1 MRIAR
6 SRRPTPDLDRSAR
19 WLTAILCAVLALAS
33 IGGPVAA
40 ADPAPSPSASTD
52 PVAVGAADP
61 GPASPGPSVSP
72 DPSPATPAPSGP
84 SPEPSTSPAP
94 SAAPD
99 PSPSFSPSPDPTPSP
114 QPSPS
119 PSPADP
125 WPTTVTALGASVQ
138 FYGRGYGH
146 GVGLNQYGARGRAL
160 AGQTA
165 DQILAAY
172 FEGTRLSTTDP
183 LRTVRVLLMAGFR
196 SVSSAPLRIYGRGGP
211 WTIAGIAA
219 TFPADAQL
227 RLWRTTRTVDGS
239 ATTTWHLRV
248 LAADG
253 TVLRS
258 STVSGKVVVRPASAA
273 TSLQLFSKPS
283 SYDTYRGRLKVVL
296 KPSTANVVNHV
307 PLDDYVRGVL
317 PAEMPASWPR
327 EALAAQAVAARSY
340 AVRRLHPGTGSF
352 DLYDDTRSQVYR
364 GLEVE
369 RSKTS
374 AIIDRA
380 PGAILVKGSR
390 VVNAFY
396 HSTGGGATEDNEFAF
411 VGSSGKVTS
420 APVSYLR
427 GIDDR
432 APDGTPY
439 DAAAPYYAWTTNAI
453 SLAQLSSIMA
463 TDSRTSVGDLARID
477 LTHRGVSGR
486 LYRVT
491 LYGSAGTK
499 TVSADVFCAVYNAAR
514 PSGTRP
520 LRSNLF
526 NTAPL
531 S

>member
-19 WLTAILCAVLALAS
+19 WLTAILCAALALAS

-52 PVAVGAADP
+52 PVAIGAADP
-61 GPASPGPSVSP
+61 GPASPGPSASP
-72 DPSPATPAPSGP
+72 DPSAAASPPGPSEP
-84 SPEPSTSPAP
+84 SPDPSTSPEPSAP
-94 SAAPD
+94 PD
-99 PSPSFSPSPDPTPSP
+99 PSPSPSPDPTPSP
-114 QPSPS
+114 EPSPS

-125 WPTTVTALGASVQ
+125 WPTTVTTLGARVQ

-172 FEGTRLSTTDP
+172 FVGTRLSTTDP
-183 LRTVRVLLMAGFR
+183 RRNVRVLLMAGYR

-211 WTIAGIAA
+211 WAISGIGA
-219 TFPADAQL
+219 TFPGDAQL
-227 RLWRTTRTVDGS
+227 RLWRTTRTVDGA

-283 SYDTYRGRLKVVL
+283 SYDTYRGTLKVVL

-307 PLDDYVRGVL
+307 PLDDYLRGVL

-327 EALAAQAVAARSY
+327 EALAAQAVAAREL
-340 AVRRLHPGTGSF
+340 RRP
-352 DLYDDTRSQVYR
+352 
-364 GLEVE
+364 
-369 RSKTS
+369 
-374 AIIDRA
+374 AAA
-380 PGAILVKGSR
+380 PGHRVVRPLRRPPAHRSIAASRSSGGRPARSSTGRRGRILVSGSR

-420 APVSYLR
+420 GPVSYLR

-453 SLAQLSSIMA
+453 SLSQLSSMMA
-463 TDSRTSVGDLARID
+463 TDSRTSVGDIARS
-477 LTHRGVSGR
+477 T
-486 LYRVT
+486 
-491 LYGSAGTK
+491 
-499 TVSADVFCAVYNAAR
+499 
-514 PSGTRP
+514 
-520 LRSNLF
+520 
-526 NTAPL
+526 
-531 S
+531 